1 MFKQKRV
8 NEINQKTSQ
17 QTVSKVGFVIALG
30 GILIFALFPLLWIVL
45 TSVKTQRDLFAMPP
59 LFIFQPTLKHWHR
72 VLIESEFLHYYRNS
86 LVISGSTLI
95 VVMVVATMAAYNL
108 TRSQY
113 AYKIRENIAFFIL
126 SQRMMPPVAII
137 LPVYVLFSRIRMLD
151 RLETLILMNVAF
163 NLPLSIWMIRGF
175 LESLSV
181 EIEEAAIMDGCS
193 RLGAFIRVGL
203 PQMLPGLLSTAL
215 LVFIYTINEFFFALI
230 LSGTRSR
237 PVSVAVQL
245 FLPTGVRG
253 TLFGEAAVASI
264 LIMLPSL
271 IFAMFMQRYL
281 VKGISLGAV
290 KG

>member
-1 MFKQKRV
+1 MLKRKRI
-8 NEINQKTSQ
+8 NEINQKVLQ
-17 QTVSKVGFVIALG
+17 QIAFRASFVIILG
-30 GILIFALFPLLWIVL
+30 VMLVFTIFPLLWIVL
-45 TSVKTQRDLFAMPP
+45 TSVKTQRDLFIIPP
-59 LFIFQPTLKHWHR
+59 LFIFRPTLEHWHK
-72 VLIESEFLHYYRNS
+72 VLIESEFLYYYRNS
-86 LVISGSTLI
+86 LIIAGSTLI
-95 VVMVVATMAAYNL
+95 VVMVVATMAAYSL
-108 TRSQY
+108 ARGKY
-113 AYKIRENIAFFIL
+113 AYKIRENMAFFIL
-126 SQRMMPPVAII
+126 SQRMMPPVAIV
-137 LPVYVLFSRIRMLD
+137 LPIYILFSQIRMLD

-175 LESLSV
+175 LESLSI
-181 EIEEAAIMDGCS
+181 EIEEAAMVDGCS
-193 RLGAFIRVGL
+193 RPGAFFRVGL

-264 LIMLPSL
+264 LIMFPSL
-271 IFAMFMQRYL
+271 IFAIFMQRYL
-281 VKGISLGAV
+281 VTGISLGAI

>member
-8 NEINQKTSQ
+8 NEINQKALQ
-17 QTVSKVGFVIALG
+17 QTVFKVGFVIILG
-30 GILIFALFPLLWIVL
+30 GVLVFALFPLLWVVL

-72 VLIESEFLHYYRNS
+72 VLIESEFLYYYRNS

-95 VVMVVATMAAYNL
+95 VVMIVATMAAYNL
-108 TRSQY
+108 ARSQY

-181 EIEEAAIMDGCS
+181 EIEEAAIVDGCS

-281 VKGISLGAV
+281 VTGISLGAV

>member
-17 QTVSKVGFVIALG
+17 QTVFKVGFVIMLG
-30 GILIFALFPLLWIVL
+30 VILVFALFPLLWIVL
-45 TSVKTQRDLFAMPP
+45 TSVKTQRDLFALPP
-59 LFIFQPTLKHWHR
+59 LFIFQPTLKHWHM

-95 VVMVVATMAAYNL
+95 VVLVVATMAAYNL
-108 TRSQY
+108 TRSRY

-181 EIEEAAIMDGCS
+181 EIEEAAIVDGCS

-281 VKGISLGAV
+281 VTGISLGAI

>member
-1 MFKQKRV
+1 MFKQKRA

-17 QTVSKVGFVIALG
+17 QTVFKVGFVIMLG
-30 GILIFALFPLLWIVL
+30 VILVFALFPLLWIAL
-45 TSVKTQRDLFAMPP
+45 TSVKTQRDLFALPP
-59 LFIFQPTLKHWHR
+59 LFIFQPTLEHWHT

-95 VVMVVATMAAYNL
+95 VVLVVATMAAYNL
-108 TRSQY
+108 ARSQY

-137 LPVYVLFSRIRMLD
+137 LPIYVLFSRIRMLD

-181 EIEEAAIMDGCS
+181 EIEEAAIVDGCS

-281 VKGISLGAV
+281 VTGISLGAI

>member
-8 NEINQKTSQ
+8 NEINQKVSQ
-17 QTVSKVGFVIALG
+17 QTVFKVGFVIMLG
-30 GILIFALFPLLWIVL
+30 VILVFALFPLLWIVL
-45 TSVKTQRDLFAMPP
+45 TSVKTQRDLFALPP
-59 LFIFQPTLKHWHR
+59 LFIFQPTLKHWHM
-72 VLIESEFLHYYRNS
+72 VLVESEFLHYYRNS

-95 VVMVVATMAAYNL
+95 VVLVVATMAAYNL

-181 EIEEAAIMDGCS
+181 EIEEAAIVDGCS

-281 VKGISLGAV
+281 VTGISLGAV